1 MIPSSATCGPGMATS
16 GRSCPRP
23 MLPPEADTMLP
34 MIQSATGSFCST
46 AWTVPAA
53 RHSTTPGNG
62 TAKTG
67 YALTIA
73 NEFVKLMNTNT
84 QDWTVRFIPL
94 WVGQA
99 LSLLGSQLVQF
110 AIIWYLTQTT
120 NSATT
125 LAIASMMGLLPQVLL
140 SPFIGT
146 WVDRGNRRLILIA
159 ADSTVAI
166 ATLLLAILFASG
178 LIQVWQIYIA
188 LFIRAVAGGFHQSA
202 FGASVVLLVPKE
214 HLARVQ
220 GFNQA
225 LYGGLNIISAPLG
238 AYLLSVLPMQGILG
252 IDIGTALFAISIL
265 LFVRIPQPERSA
277 QTPSTF
283 WQDFRA
289 GFHYILAWRGL
300 VILLGLVMVIN
311 FFYSAT
317 EPLTPL
323 LITDHFRGVAG
334 QLGWWLSSF
343 AAGTVLGGLVL
354 GAWGGFKRKIVTAQ
368 LGLILMGVSTAI
380 VGLVP
385 SDRFILGLIAN
396 SVVGF
401 LLPIINGS
409 FGATLQAAIAPEM
422 QGRVFAFILSAAK
435 LVSPLALVIA
445 GPFADAFGIQL
456 WFLIAGIACTLM
468 GIAGFFSSDVMGME
482 NKTSQSTQEHQHV
495 VTEHS

>member
-1 MIPSSATCGPGMATS
+1 MNNNWAVRYFT
-16 GRSCPRP
+16 
-23 MLPPEADTMLP
+23 L
-34 MIQSATGSFCST
+34 
-46 AWTVPAA
+46 WT
-53 RHSTTPGNG
+53 
-62 TAKTG
+62 
-67 YALTIA
+67 
-73 NEFVKLMNTNT
+73 
-84 QDWTVRFIPL
+84 
-94 WVGQA
+94 GQA

-110 AIIWYLTQTT
+110 AIIWHLTQTT

-146 WVDRGNRRLILIA
+146 WVDRGSRRLILIA
-159 ADSTVAI
+159 ADSTVALV
-166 ATLLLAILFASG
+166 TLVLAALFASG
-178 LIQVWQIYIA
+178 LIQVWHIYLA

-225 LYGGLNIISAPLG
+225 LNGGLNIVSAPLG
-238 AYLLSVLPMQGILG
+238 AYLLSVLPMQAILG
-252 IDIGTALFAISIL
+252 IDVGTALLAVSIL

-289 GFHYILAWRGL
+289 GFRYIMAWRGL

-323 LITDHFRGVAG
+323 LITNHFRGGAV

-343 AAGTVLGGLVL
+343 AVGTILGGLIL
-354 GAWGGFKRKIVTAQ
+354 GAWGGFKRKVVTAQ
-368 LGLILMGVSTAI
+368 LGLILMGLSTAI
-380 VGLVP
+380 VGIVP
-385 SDRFILGLIAN
+385 SDLFWVGLFAN
-396 SVVGF
+396 SAAGL

-409 FGATLQAAIAPEM
+409 FGATLQASIAPEM
-422 QGRVFAFILSAAK
+422 QGRVFAFIFSAAM
-435 LVSPLALVIA
+435 LVSPIALIVA
-445 GPFADAFGIQL
+445 GPFADAFGLQL
-456 WFLIAGIACTLM
+456 WFLIAGISCVLM
-468 GIAGFFSSDVMGME
+468 GLF
-482 NKTSQSTQEHQHV
+482 
-495 VTEHS
+495 